1 MNGMTLCDVL
11 GAIKDYWFLITLFM
25 SAVIT
30 IAYMLVFRVNPW
42 DAQRSAKLRRE
53 QVHFHN
59 SVGST
64 LLEEGRF
71 KAARMEFEEALKLAP
86 ENQTALNG
94 RYLSELF
101 LGFDSPDWDPAIGVA
116 IQNHLAGVGTIEQ
129 ERVAHVVQKYLGD
142 LHERIGNVDLK
153 ASFYEKALTLKP
165 DYADALFA
173 MGWSCYVDR
182 SDPNGMEH
190 AFRKM
195 VNLNVYDYRGL
206 HGLGYALYMKAIRE
220 KDARR
225 RVELM
230 ADAATQSGSAKNLRV
245 TQLNIVMDF
254 GEIARS
260 GQPDFSLF
268 FHERGK
274 RIVEDPVLS
283 QQGDNEFGL
292 AARLLLG
299 GEGYVSIETKAQK
312 LAWIEY
318 QIALDYLALQRK
330 HFQLDGKAQHDLRLK
345 KAMEMDS
352 EKTILPI
359 YQDQL
364 AVLNLLLPGT

>member
-1 MNGMTLCDVL
+1 MDGITFGAVL
-11 GAIKDYWFLITLFM
+11 GAIKEYWFLITLFM

-30 IAYMLVFRVNPW
+30 IAYMIVFRVNPW

-53 QVHFHN
+53 QVRFHN

-64 LLEEGRF
+64 LLDEGRF
-71 KAARMEFEEALKLAP
+71 KAAKGEFEEAIKLVP

-101 LGFDSPDWDPAIGVA
+101 LGFDSSDWDPAIGLA
-116 IQNHLAGVGTIEQ
+116 IQNHLAGVSTIEQ

-142 LHERIGNVDLK
+142 LHDHIGNVELK
-153 ASFYEKALTLKP
+153 QSFYEKALILKP

-173 MGWSCYVDR
+173 LGWSCYVDK
-182 SDPNGMEH
+182 SDADGMEQ

-195 VNLNVYDYRGL
+195 VKLNGYDYRGL

-220 KDARR
+220 KAPRR
-225 RVELM
+225 RGELM
-230 ADAATQSGSAKNLRV
+230 ADAATQSGLAKNLRL

-260 GQPDFSLF
+260 EQPDFSVY

-283 QQGDNEFGL
+283 QQGDNAFSL

-299 GEGYVSIETKAQK
+299 GEGYVTIETKAQK

-318 QIALDYLALQRK
+318 QIALDYMALERRR
-330 HFQLDGKAQHDLRLK
+330 FQLDGRKQHDLRLK
-345 KAMEMDS
+345 TAMEMDP
-352 EKTILPI
+352 EKTMLPI

-364 AVLNLLLPGT
+364 AVLNLLLPE